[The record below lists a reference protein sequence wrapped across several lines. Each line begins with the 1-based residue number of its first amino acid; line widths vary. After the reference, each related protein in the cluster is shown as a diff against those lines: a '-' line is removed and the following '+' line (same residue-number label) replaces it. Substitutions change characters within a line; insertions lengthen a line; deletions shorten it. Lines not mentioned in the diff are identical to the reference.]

1 MLELI
6 ALFGVLIVFAC
17 AYGIANPQG
26 LLRLVDRF
34 AGVGGYLVAI
44 VVRLVLGAAAILA
57 APASLLPVFLYIVG
71 GISLLAALALMLM
84 GRRGFERLIRWV
96 AGWESRLLRAGLVLG
111 MLFGVALIW
120 VTGIA

>member
-6 ALFGVLIVFAC
+6 ALFGVLIIFAC

-26 LLRLVDRF
+26 LVRLVEQF
-34 AGVGGYLVAI
+34 AGFGGYLVAI

-57 APASLLPVFLYIVG
+57 APASLLPVFLHIVG
-71 GISLLAALALMLM
+71 GISLLAALALIMM
-84 GRRGFERLIRWV
+84 GGRGFERLIRWV

-111 MLFGVALIW
+111 MLFGVALVW
-120 VTGIA
+120 VTGFA

>member
-6 ALFGVLIVFAC
+6 ALFGVLIIFAC

-34 AGVGGYLVAI
+34 AGIGGYLVAI
-44 VVRLVLGAAAILA
+44 VVRLILGAAAILA
-57 APASLLPVFLYIVG
+57 APASLLPVFLHIVG
-71 GISLLAALALMLM
+71 GISLFAALALILM

-96 AGWESRLLRAGLVLG
+96 AGWESPLLRAGLVLG
-111 MLFGVALIW
+111 LLFGVALVW
-120 VTGIA
+120 VTGFA

>member
-6 ALFGVLIVFAC
+6 ALFGVLIIFAC

-26 LLRLVDRF
+26 LVRLVEQF
-34 AGVGGYLVAI
+34 AGFGGYLVAI

-57 APASLLPVFLYIVG
+57 APASLLPVFLHIVG
-71 GISLLAALALMLM
+71 GISLLAALALIMM
-84 GRRGFERLIRWV
+84 GGRGFERLIRWV